1 MADPGDD
8 ERLLLLLLRFI
19 LIRRRRRLQRNQG
32 RRSLWVRGVF
42 FKSQGEF
49 GNLVRELRTSDRE
62 LYFRY
67 VVSFVFLSS
76 K

>member
-8 ERLLLLLLRFI
+8 ERLLLLSSTKKTSATELRKEKVVDTWRIFK
-19 LIRRRRRLQRNQG
+19 R
-32 RRSLWVRGVF
+32 
-42 FKSQGEF
+42 KSQDEF

-67 VVSFVFLSS
+67 VVSFVFWSS

>member
-1 MADPGDD
+1 MKKTAVFN
-8 ERLLLLLLRFI
+8 LLLPFL
-19 LIRRRRRLQRNQG
+19 LIRRRTRLQRNQ
-32 RRSLWVRGVF
+32 RRRRLWVRAVF
-42 FKSQGEF
+42 LKRKSQGEF

-67 VVSFVFLSS
+67 VVSFVFWFS

>member
-1 MADPGDD
+1 MKKTAVVN
-8 ERLLLLLLRFI
+8 LLYLLFL
-19 LIRRRRRLQRNQG
+19 LIRRRTRLQRNQ
-32 RRSLWVRGVF
+32 RRRLWVRGVF
-42 FKSQGEF
+42 LKRKSQGEF

-67 VVSFVFLSS
+67 VVSFVFWFS